1 MKKKLLN
8 VIYSSI
14 DEINSS
20 LPINSKID
28 KNEHTVIFGE
38 GKIDSLAFV
47 NFIISIEENVN
58 KEFRASIDL
67 TNEEMLMEDS
77 SPFQTVNTLANYIE
91 RLLTKHN

>member
-8 VIYSSI
+8 LIYSSI
-14 DEINSS
+14 DEMNSS

-28 KNEHTVIFGE
+28 KNEYTVIFGK

-58 KEFRASIDL
+58 KEFGASIDL
-67 TNEEMLMEDS
+67 TNEEMLMEDL

-91 RLLTKHN
+91 KLLTNHK

>member
-1 MKKKLLN
+1 MKKKILN

-14 DEINSS
+14 DEINGS
-20 LPINSKID
+20 LSNNSKID
-28 KNEHTVIFGE
+28 KNEYTVIFGKGE
-38 GKIDSLAFV
+38 IDSLAFV

>member
-1 MKKKLLN
+1 MKKKILN

-14 DEINSS
+14 DEINGS
-20 LPINSKID
+20 LSINNKID
-28 KNEHTVIFGE
+28 KTEYTVIFGKGE
-38 GKIDSLAFV
+38 IDSLAFV

-77 SPFQTVNTLANYIE
+77 SPFQTVNTLTNYIE
-91 RLLTKHN
+91 KLLTNHN

>member
-1 MKKKLLN
+1 MKKKILN

-14 DEINSS
+14 DKINGS
-20 LPINSKID
+20 LSVNNKID
-28 KNEHTVIFGE
+28 KNGYTVIFGK

-58 KEFRASIDL
+58 KEFGASIDL

-77 SPFQTVNTLANYIE
+77 SPFQTVNTLTNYIE
-91 RLLTKHN
+91 KLLTNHN